1 MIMGRGSPVGILL
14 ENMCCLGW
22 PVSFGNSSISMLVLF
37 DSVEIAKF
45 SHLKNNNIL
54 VVLWYLTK
62 FDEGAKHD

>member
-1 MIMGRGSPVGILL
+1 MGILL

-45 SHLKNNNIL
+45 SHLKKQQYTRGTMVPHKI
-54 VVLWYLTK
+54 
-62 FDEGAKHD
+62 

>member
-1 MIMGRGSPVGILL
+1 MGILL

-22 PVSFGNSSISMLVLF
+22 PVSFGNSNISMLVLF
-37 DSVEIAKF
+37 DSVEIAKY

-62 FDEGAKHD
+62 FDEGAKDD